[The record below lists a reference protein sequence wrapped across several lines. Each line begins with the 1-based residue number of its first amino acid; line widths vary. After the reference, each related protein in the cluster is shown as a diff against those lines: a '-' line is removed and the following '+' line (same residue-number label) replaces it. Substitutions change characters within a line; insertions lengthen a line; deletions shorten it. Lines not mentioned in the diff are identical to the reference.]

1 MTRNRLN
8 RQLFP
13 YYHVQRKIDIPHSS
27 TPLDSGDKQEGDG
40 MKLLF
45 LCQFSCFLEPYS
57 MFGIVK
63 RLSLSRVPSF
73 ARACSPF
80 AVRCCVEACY
90 PV

>member
-1 MTRNRLN
+1 
-8 RQLFP
+8 
-13 YYHVQRKIDIPHSS
+13 
-27 TPLDSGDKQEGDG
+27 

-73 ARACSPF
+73 ARVSSPF
-80 AVRCCVEACY
+80 AVRCCVGACY